1 MQSPCNLHLAGR
13 AVAARKKKIKK
24 KSRQDPSGQWK
35 QRTLVNDACAPPES
49 IMLDAKRGDK
59 SPPPRCLLARGG
71 NVHFRS
77 FSFSFPLESGFHRN
91 PLVWA
96 AVMFISFSYRSAVS

>member
-13 AVAARKKKIKK
+13 AVAARKKKKKK

-59 SPPPRCLLARGG
+59 SPPP
-71 NVHFRS
+71 
-77 FSFSFPLESGFHRN
+77 PL
-91 PLVWA
+91 P
-96 AVMFISFSYRSAVS
+96 ISKRRKCTFQIVFFFLSPGIWISP

>member
-13 AVAARKKKIKK
+13 AVAAQKKKKK

-49 IMLDAKRGDK
+49 IMLDAERGDK
-59 SPPPRCLLARGG
+59 SPPLPISKRRRECKFSTFL
-71 NVHFRS
+71 S
-77 FSFSFPLESGFHRN
+77 FLSP
-91 PLVWA
+91 
-96 AVMFISFSYRSAVS
+96 